1 VKFEWYTNACVRISA
16 DSGNNVLCDPWT
28 NEGAFLGSWFHW
40 PPIDSSLETALLAAP
55 CNGIYISHL
64 HPDHYDPKFIA
75 KFSKQRPDVPIYIAK
90 FSHPWLLRSL
100 KSILSAKTPL
110 IELPLLTDFRVA
122 SDLVMNVF
130 AADTCNPS
138 ICGINVSCQVQPNAR
153 GIDSVAVFKAD
164 SQSIVNANDAMGINL
179 VPKIAAHIG
188 SADVLLGHYG
198 GASPFPQCFID
209 VKDKQAAAE
218 AVVDSTCKMLISAAD
233 AINAKYVM
241 PFAGQYVLGGKLVNL
256 NDDRAT
262 IPLDSAVIKLR
273 TMTNRKVL
281 SIMPG
286 GEINLSP
293 FSKSADYVEPSNIE
307 SAEYLKKISQT
318 TFSYEKKSEATW
330 DSSAEDLN
338 RSALKVVEKSKG
350 TKLPYSNS
358 FVIGDGEN
366 TVTINLDKFGLESNV
381 RAGEQPAYE
390 TVTTI
395 LVPPGLLRN
404 LSSRRANYKG
414 FTSMHW
420 NQADVG
426 SHFIWQRRGNF
437 EPISHSFLN
446 YFGT

>member
-1 VKFEWYTNACVRISA
+1 VKIEWYTNACVRISSE
-16 DSGNNVLCDPWT
+16 SGKSILCDPWIS
-28 NEGAFLGSWFHW
+28 EGAFLGSWFHW
-40 PPIDSSLETALLAAP
+40 PPIDTSLEMALLSSP
-55 CNGIYISHL
+55 CDGIYISHL

-75 KFSKQRPDVPIYIAK
+75 KFSKLRPEVPIYIAK

-100 KSILSAKTPL
+100 KSILSAETPL
-110 IELPLLTDFRVA
+110 IELPLLTDYQVA

-138 ICGINVSCQVQPNAR
+138 ICGVTIPCQVQPNAR

-179 VPKIAAHIG
+179 LPKIAAHIG
-188 SADVLLGHYG
+188 SADVLMGHYG
-198 GASPFPQCFID
+198 GASPFPQCFVD
-209 VKDKQAAAE
+209 VTDKQSAAE
-218 AVVDSTCKMLISAAD
+218 TVVDSTCKMLISAAD
-233 AINAKYVM
+233 AINAKYIM

-256 NDDRAT
+256 NNDRAT
-262 IPLDSAVIKLR
+262 IPLDSAVNKLR
-273 TMTNRKVL
+273 TMTNRQVL

-293 FSKSADYVEPSNIE
+293 FSKSADYVEPSDFE
-307 SAEYLKKISQT
+307 CSDYLEKISQS
-318 TFSYEKKSEATW
+318 TFPYEKKSKTAW
-330 DSSAEDLN
+330 VSSNEDLIQ
-338 RSALKVVEKSKG
+338 SALKVVDKSKG
-350 TKLPYSNS
+350 VKLPYSNS

-366 TVTINLDKFGLESNV
+366 TVTINLDQFGLESNV
-381 RAGEQPAYE
+381 CEGEQPAYE
-390 TVTTI
+390 TVTNI
-395 LVPPGLLRN
+395 LIPPALLRN

-426 SHFIWQRRGNF
+426 SHFIWQRRGSF